1 MSLCGI
7 QQDRLLDRNG
17 MDSKPV
23 ILIGSLGKGHQ
34 IVNGNRKPLYYE
46 LGEHITESFS
56 QLIQG
61 NYSKPSRDNMIF
73 LFNSIM

>member
-1 MSLCGI
+1 MVCCMCSTAPTTEHQPLWHSA
-7 QQDRLLDRNG
+7 RETSWSENG

-23 ILIGSLGKGHQ
+23 ILTGSLGKGHK
-34 IVNGNRKPLYYE
+34 IVNVNRKPIHYK

-61 NYSKPSRDNMIF
+61 K
-73 LFNSIM
+73 LF